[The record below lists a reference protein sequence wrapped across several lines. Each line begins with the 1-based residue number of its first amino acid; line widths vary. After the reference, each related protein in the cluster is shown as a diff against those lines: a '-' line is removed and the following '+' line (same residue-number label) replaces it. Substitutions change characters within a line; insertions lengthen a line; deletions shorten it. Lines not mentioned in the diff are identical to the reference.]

1 MQGTCWSNRSPID
14 HSIYSVCGVGVGVQ
28 SSVGA
33 GIYRCGCPNVVACQ
47 CWTLRE
53 LIDNTVSL
61 PVDSD
66 TIVGLTPVVR
76 RGRLV
81 ARTRTR
87 VHKGRRRECV
97 VAFPS
102 TANQTI

>member
-1 MQGTCWSNRSPID
+1 
-14 HSIYSVCGVGVGVQ
+14 VCRAPLELVFTAADVLMLLRAN
-28 SSVGA
+28 A
-33 GIYRCGCPNVVACQ
+33 GHCGS
-47 CWTLRE
+47 RE

-66 TIVGLTPVVR
+66 TVVGLTPAVR

-87 VHKGRRRECV
+87 VHKGRRTECV